1 MDMVPPDSITTLPET
16 DSFTVQLKKDTHGL
30 GITIAGY
37 VCEKGMIIFLFFY
50 NIISMFIITCIYV
63 LIYICMYVCLEEL
76 SGIFVKSISEGS
88 AAGLCKKIQVN
99 DRIVEVDGTS
109 LQGFTNH
116 EAVEVLRST
125 GQMVTLRL
133 ERYLRGPKFE
143 QLQVAIAAS
152 EMKPN
157 TNSTTA
163 SPSIMSLPRFPI
175 TVSSSA
181 IGYNN
186 F

>member
-1 MDMVPPDSITTLPET
+1 M
-16 DSFTVQLKKDTHGL
+16 
-30 GITIAGY
+30 
-37 VCEKGMIIFLFFY
+37 
-50 NIISMFIITCIYV
+50 
-63 LIYICMYVCLEEL
+63 
-76 SGIFVKSISEGS
+76 
-88 AAGLCKKIQVN
+88 N

-152 EMKPN
+152 EMKPS
-157 TNSTTA
+157 TNSATA

-175 TVSSSA
+175 TVSFCYLCYS
-181 IGYNN
+181 
-186 F
+186 

>member
-1 MDMVPPDSITTLPET
+1 M
-16 DSFTVQLKKDTHGL
+16 
-30 GITIAGY
+30 
-37 VCEKGMIIFLFFY
+37 
-50 NIISMFIITCIYV
+50 
-63 LIYICMYVCLEEL
+63 
-76 SGIFVKSISEGS
+76 KSISEGS
-88 AAGLCKKIQVN
+88 AADLCKKIQVN

-157 TNSTTA
+157 TNSATA

-175 TVSSSA
+175 TVSF
-181 IGYNN
+181 ICINKTIILQN
-186 F
+186 FKIYFLIEGWRKYCRN

>member
-1 MDMVPPDSITTLPET
+1 M
-16 DSFTVQLKKDTHGL
+16 
-30 GITIAGY
+30 
-37 VCEKGMIIFLFFY
+37 
-50 NIISMFIITCIYV
+50 
-63 LIYICMYVCLEEL
+63 
-76 SGIFVKSISEGS
+76 
-88 AAGLCKKIQVN
+88 N

-125 GQMVTLRL
+125 GQIVTLRL

-152 EMKPN
+152 EMKPS
-157 TNSTTA
+157 TNSATA

-175 TVSSSA
+175 TVSFRLG
-181 IGYNN
+181 I
-186 F
+186 

>member
-1 MDMVPPDSITTLPET
+1 
-16 DSFTVQLKKDTHGL
+16 
-30 GITIAGY
+30 
-37 VCEKGMIIFLFFY
+37 
-50 NIISMFIITCIYV
+50 
-63 LIYICMYVCLEEL
+63 
-76 SGIFVKSISEGS
+76 VKSISEGS
-88 AAGLCKKIQVN
+88 AADLCKKIQVN

-157 TNSTTA
+157 TNSATA

-175 TVSSSA
+175 TVIFNIVNDIVILLNIKIYSRMEKVPQRL
-181 IGYNN
+181 N
-186 F
+186 

>member
-1 MDMVPPDSITTLPET
+1 
-16 DSFTVQLKKDTHGL
+16 
-30 GITIAGY
+30 
-37 VCEKGMIIFLFFY
+37 
-50 NIISMFIITCIYV
+50 
-63 LIYICMYVCLEEL
+63 
-76 SGIFVKSISEGS
+76 
-88 AAGLCKKIQVN
+88 VN

-157 TNSTTA
+157 TNSAAA

-175 TVSSSA
+175 TVSSSFVNDTNYYYYF
-181 IGYNN
+181 IKHLNVCVGWRKHCRN
-186 F
+186 